1 MTGMGSGG
9 TAAGAMAGG
18 FSRAQE
24 PMYSNMDQHMG
35 SGGAGDLNF
44 VGS

>member
-1 MTGMGSGG
+1 MTGMGPGG

-18 FSRAQE
+18 FSRAQD
-24 PMYSNMDQHMG
+24 PTYSHHMG
-35 SGGAGDLNF
+35 SGGPGDLNF